1 MRICRASHI
10 WQLPIN
16 KSMAGSAGSRSSSI
30 WKYMMMVLHPV
41 IFYNGARARTGLM
54 LASTHNWNSAGIRGS
69 REVCSAGGHHRVP
82 TQASYGR
89 GVQRGRGFKCT
100 ETWRPRFVFFSFIRV
115 HQVGFLKASVTL
127 MTKTSRTGQIT
138 WIRSLEMGNYSHEF
152 IVVMSNFLLPWWQVR
167 RYQTKMHLLKLAILV
182 PTPSSW
188 LFLPQQTFQWGRA
201 EDNRRKKESGW
212 GLVRPLE
219 ALVIPTHIP
228 CILHAQSS
236 GGTKNRNLT
245 LFKYRIWGIKARL
258 ILE

>member
-1 MRICRASHI
+1 MGI
-10 WQLPIN
+10 
-16 KSMAGSAGSRSSSI
+16 SSSACLI
-30 WKYMMMVLHPV
+30 CEYAEHPTSDSSPLIKAWLGAQV
-41 IFYNGARARTGLM
+41 AVAHLYENTWWWFYTQSSFTM
-54 LASTHNWNSAGIRGS
+54 
-69 REVCSAGGHHRVP
+69 ERVP
-82 TQASYGR
+82 EPGWCWQVHTIGIPQASVVHDTSAVQVDAIAFQHRHHMAEVSR
-89 GVQRGRGFKCT
+89 GGWGFKCT
-100 ETWRPRFVFFSFIRV
+100 ETWRPRFVFFV
-115 HQVGFLKASVTL
+115 QVSITII
-127 MTKTSRTGQIT
+127 TKTSRTGQIT
-138 WIRSLEMGNYSHEF
+138 WIRSLETGNYSHEF
-152 IVVMSNFLLPWWQVR
+152 IVVMSNFLLPWWQVH